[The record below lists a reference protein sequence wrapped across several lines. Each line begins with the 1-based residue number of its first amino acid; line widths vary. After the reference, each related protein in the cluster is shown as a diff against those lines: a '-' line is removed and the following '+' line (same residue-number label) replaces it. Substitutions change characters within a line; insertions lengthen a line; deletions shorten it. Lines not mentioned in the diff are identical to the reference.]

1 MSVRNNKAKSI
12 ASYGYIISKQINK
25 FKQINRNF
33 KLAAYKQKQGAK
45 WAAFVSSPILV
56 VELWRSA
63 ATGTKVSIACPQSSE
78 CIQQEQVTQLQ
89 LHLHFI
95 SAKRVNCLHHFL
107 AQYFTRF
114 QLILLQR
121 LEICYSQRLE
131 KVSQRSSR

>member
-1 MSVRNNKAKSI
+1 MKMHLSGDRVHVCKEKKYVHS
-12 ASYGYIISKQINK
+12 
-25 FKQINRNF
+25 NF
-33 KLAAYKQKQGAK
+33 KLAAYIYKQKQGAK
-45 WAAFVSSPILV
+45 WAAFVSSV

-107 AQYFTRF
+107 AQYFTLF